1 MASTLTV
8 DNIVGATTAANVKLP
23 EGCVLQTKSM
33 VYTNNDQSASG
44 TTFTDTGLTVTITPK
59 YATSKIYVMSHVSMG
74 ATNGYRF
81 ALRLVR
87 GSTNILLGDQSGNRS
102 RATVSHQGSGGNI
115 IDQTLPI
122 FFLDS
127 PATTNATTYKIQ
139 AAAEQAGGTWYMNR
153 GGAAS
158 DNSTV
163 YVATSSLSVMEVAQ

>member
-8 DNIVGATTAANVKLP
+8 DNIVGATTATSVKLP

-33 VYTNNDQSASG
+33 VRTGDGTNSSG
-44 TTFTDTGLTVTITPK
+44 TTFTDTGLSIIITPK
-59 YATSKIYVMSHVSMG
+59 YAISKIMCMAHVSMR
-74 ATNGYRF
+74 ATSGYRL

-87 GSTNILLGDQSGNRS
+87 DTTDILLGDVSSNRTRS
-102 RATVSHQGSGGNI
+102 TVAHQGSGGNI
-115 IDQTLPI
+115 IDITLPI

-153 GGAAS
+153 GGVAS
-158 DNSTV
+158 DNGTV
-163 YVATSSLSVMEVAQ
+163 YVATSSLSVMEIAQ